1 MAARIQPKVIVRRL
15 ADVSRISDLYTS
27 RPSTGCKLSGINSN
41 TSTLHCRQYYS
52 TTPARNGNR
61 IKPLHFHVPLFP
73 GVQLLDFAGPLDV
86 LSLRSQYPETS
97 GLTLTL
103 LSSTLDPVSTK
114 PVPPL
119 SAKWSFNLP
128 PGTNTSFNPRVVPDV
143 TFQDYLQALS
153 DGGIAED
160 GASGSLRPIDVLL
173 IPGGP
178 GTRLDRIESD
188 PSKGTV
194 SNTQEAQDFI
204 KAVASHVRHSVITI
218 CTGSHVLAQ
227 TGLLNHLDATT
238 NSARF
243 KDVSTA
249 NHPHSRKVKWQA
261 NRRWVRTSVP
271 DVSTGTTSDQ
281 LNDTTQTRDGLRPGI
296 EVWSSAGVTAGLDLL
311 LEFVKVHYGGV
322 EVAQQTAK
330 RLEYRWERD

>member
-1 MAARIQPKVIVRRL
+1 M
-15 ADVSRISDLYTS
+15 
-27 RPSTGCKLSGINSN
+27 
-41 TSTLHCRQYYS
+41 
-52 TTPARNGNR
+52 NGNR
-61 IKPLHFHVPLFP
+61 AKPLHFHVPLFP

-103 LSSTLDPVSTK
+103 LSSTLEPVSTK
-114 PVPPL
+114 PVPPP
-119 SAKWSFNLP
+119 SARWNFNLP
-128 PGTNTSFNPRVVPDV
+128 PGTNTSFNPKVVPDV
-143 TFQDYLQALS
+143 TFQDYLSALARG
-153 DGGIAED
+153 DIADNGID
-160 GASGSLRPIDVLL
+160 GSLKPIDVLL

-178 GTRLDRIESD
+178 GTRLDRIHSD
-188 PSKGTV
+188 SAEANI
-194 SNTQEAQDFI
+194 SNTQEAQGFI

-227 TGLLNHLDATT
+227 TGLLNNLDATT

-249 NHPHSRKVKWQA
+249 NHPHSRKVKWQE

-271 DVSTGTTSDQ
+271 DASTGNTSAQ
-281 LNDTTQTRDGLRPGI
+281 LDTTKTQHGLRPGI

-330 RLEYRWERD
+330 RLEYRWEQD

>member
-1 MAARIQPKVIVRRL
+1 M
-15 ADVSRISDLYTS
+15 VSRIRPGLITRPLTFVSRNGIYTS
-27 RPSTGCKLSGINSN
+27 RSNTGCKSSCIHST
-41 TSTLHCRQYYS
+41 TSTVHRCSLS
-52 TTPARNGNR
+52 TTLVRNENR
-61 IKPLHFHVPLFP
+61 TKPLHFHVPLFP

-103 LSSTLDPVSTK
+103 LSSTLEPVSTK
-114 PVPPL
+114 PVPPP
-119 SAKWSFNLP
+119 SARWNFNLP
-128 PGTNTSFNPRVVPDV
+128 PGTNTSFNPKVVPDV
-143 TFQDYLQALS
+143 TFQDYLSALARG
-153 DGGIAED
+153 DIAD
-160 GASGSLRPIDVLL
+160 NGADGSLKPIDVLL

-178 GTRLDRIESD
+178 GTRLDRIHPD
-188 PSKGTV
+188 PAETNI
-194 SNTQEAQDFI
+194 SNTQEMQDFI

-227 TGLLNHLDATT
+227 TGLLNNLDATT

-271 DVSTGTTSDQ
+271 GAPTGSTSVQ
-281 LNDTTQTRDGLRPGI
+281 LDTTKPQDGLRPGI
-296 EVWSSAGVTAGLDLL
+296 EVWSSAGVTAGVDLL

-330 RLEYRWERD
+330 RLEYRWEQD

>member
-1 MAARIQPKVIVRRL
+1 MAYTQLGQTQAGRL
-15 ADVSRISDLYTS
+15 L
-27 RPSTGCKLSGINSN
+27 
-41 TSTLHCRQYYS
+41 S
-52 TTPARNGNR
+52 TTSAMKIDRP
-61 IKPLHFHVPLFP
+61 KPLHFHVPLFP
-73 GVQLLDFAGPLDV
+73 GVQLLDFTGPLDV

-103 LSSTLDPVSTK
+103 LSSTLEPVSTK
-114 PVPPL
+114 PIPPP
-119 SAKWSFNLP
+119 SAKWKFNLP
-128 PGTNTSFNPRVVPDV
+128 PGTNTNFNPKVVPDV
-143 TFQDYLQALS
+143 TFQDYLSALARGKIS
-153 DGGIAED
+153 DNGD
-160 GASGSLRPIDVLL
+160 GSLKPIDVLL

-178 GTRLDRIESD
+178 GTRLDRIHSD
-188 PSKGTV
+188 PEAKI
-194 SNTQEAQDFI
+194 SNTQETQDFI

-218 CTGSHVLAQ
+218 CTGSHILAQ
-227 TGLLNHLDATT
+227 TGLLNNLDATT

-271 DVSTGTTSDQ
+271 NASISRSTTGQ
-281 LNDTTQTRDGLRPGI
+281 LDNEGLRPGI

-311 LEFVKVHYGGV
+311 LEFVKVHYGGE